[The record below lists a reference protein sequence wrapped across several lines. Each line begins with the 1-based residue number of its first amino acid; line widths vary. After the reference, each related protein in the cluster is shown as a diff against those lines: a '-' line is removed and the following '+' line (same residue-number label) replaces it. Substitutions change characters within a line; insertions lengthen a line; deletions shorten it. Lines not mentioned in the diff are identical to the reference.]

1 MSETDHSQLTRA
13 EVRSAADTDKLNI
26 ASQVTREDNTNNNN
40 RELTIIFLDLRPLF
54 LSGESKVMKGFIGY

>member
-26 ASQVTREDNTNNNN
+26 ASQVTREDNTNTNN
-40 RELTIIFLDLRPLF
+40 RELTIIFLDLMAT
-54 LSGESKVMKGFIGY
+54 LSV